1 MYTPRQQYRSALP
14 LALLLAAAGAVPAA
28 FAGTESGTKTATG
41 TPAEAQPDA
50 SSAAKPLSLI
60 SAEDGHLDVS
70 EFVDQAY
77 GFIPLLVPITEPAV
91 GAGAAGALAFIDKSN
106 QKVGN
111 VQRPNISVLGG
122 FATENGTQG
131 VIAGDMRYWLDGRL
145 QTMVG
150 GLDATVNL
158 DYYGAD
164 EQSALDDNPISY
176 GLDLTGALAQA
187 SYRIGRYGWLGLGYL
202 VVDTD
207 AGLNSQTALPITGDT
222 STTLGGLMISAT
234 WDTRDNLF
242 TPRGGSYLMLT
253 NVAFD
258 ESLGSDHD
266 FNRASLVGMQYLTL
280 APDWYMGWREML
292 VSGSGDTPFYAKP
305 FVYMRGVPAMR
316 YQGDNIAQIET
327 ELTWQF
333 HPRYS
338 ALAFV
343 GAGAAYREVGE
354 FSRSSDVVA
363 GGAGMRYEIARKYG
377 LHMGMD
383 VAWSPDGG
391 AVYIQFGSAWMRP

>member
-14 LALLLAAAGAVPAA
+14 LAILLAAAGAVPAA
-28 FAGTESGTKTATG
+28 FAGTEAGTKAATG
-41 TPAEAQPDA
+41 TPAGAQPDA
-50 SSAAKPLSLI
+50 SPAAKPLSLI
-60 SAEDGHLDVS
+60 SSEDGHLDVS

-77 GFIPLLVPITEPAV
+77 GFIPVLVPITEPAV
-91 GAGAAGALAFIDKSN
+91 GAGLAGALAFIDKPE

-131 VIAGDMRYWLDGRL
+131 VLAGDMRYWLDGRL

-164 EQSALDDNPISY
+164 EQSALYDNPLSY
-176 GLDLTGALAQA
+176 ALDLSAAMAQA
-187 SYRIGRYGWLGLGYL
+187 SYRVGRHSWLGLGY
-202 VVDTD
+202 VIADTD
-207 AGLNSQTALPITGDT
+207 AGLDSQTALPSTRDT
-222 STTLGGLMISAT
+222 STTLGGLTISAT

-242 TPRGGSYLMLT
+242 TPRGGSYLTLS
-253 NVAFD
+253 NIAFD
-258 ESLGSDHD
+258 EALGSDRD
-266 FNRASLVGMQYLTL
+266 FNRVSVIGMQYLTL

-292 VSGSGDTPFYAKP
+292 ASGSGDTPFYAKP
-305 FVYMRGVPAMR
+305 YVYMRGVPAMR

-343 GAGAAYREVGE
+343 GAGAASREIGE
-354 FSRSSDVVA
+354 LSRSSDVVA

-377 LHMGMD
+377 VHMGMD
-383 VAWSPDGG
+383 VAWSRDGG